1 MVAGARSPSAVSSS
15 ESAMAVKSA
24 SMGAG
29 SIGERPNCRV
39 PDRPTRFS
47 TWNLYGFATHI
58 AAMEAIVSQSALQP
72 AHAHAHHG
80 PAERLPTLM
89 LGAIGVVYGDIG
101 TSPLYAMKESFLGP
115 HPLAVDA
122 PHIFGVLSLVFW
134 SLMLIVTVKYVLVAM
149 RADNRGEGGSFALL
163 SLIARNLAGKRWTS
177 TLVILGVLATCLFYG
192 DAMITPA
199 ISVLSAVEGL
209 TIAEPQLQPLVVPI
223 SIAILV
229 GLFVVQSRG
238 TAKVGRIFGPV
249 ILVYL
254 AALAVLGVSN
264 TLVHPEIVAALS
276 PTWALQFFAT
286 DFKLAFLALGSVFLA
301 VTGAETLYAD
311 MGHFGRR
318 AIGWSWLT
326 LVYPCLM
333 LNYLGQGALLLGHPA
348 AAENP
353 FYLMAPDWARLPL
366 VFIATAATIIA
377 SKAVISGAF
386 SITHQ
391 AVQLGFLPR
400 LKTEHTSEKAAGQI
414 YIPAVNW
421 GLLFMVIVLVLGFR
435 ESGKLA
441 SAYGIAVTGTM
452 LITTIMLGFLV
463 FQVWSWN
470 RALATATIGLF
481 VLVDGAYFAS
491 NITKIPDGGWFPL
504 LVAAVSFT
512 VLTTWAKGRQLMRER
527 LSEAALPLAI
537 FIKSAA
543 ASVHRVRGTSVFL
556 STSAETVPAA
566 LLHNLKHNQVLHA
579 RVLILNVKVE
589 EVPHVPS
596 EKRLEVHDAG
606 QGFYRVVLHYG
617 FMEEVD
623 IPRDLAR
630 VDTCGEP
637 FNMMSTSFFLG
648 RQKLIASKRR
658 AGMALWRERLFA
670 WMLKSSESA
679 MEFFKLPTNRVV
691 ELGSQLQI

>member
-1 MVAGARSPSAVSSS
+1 MATALPMRAPAANTVALRA
-15 ESAMAVKSA
+15 E
-24 SMGAG
+24 
-29 SIGERPNCRV
+29 PN
-39 PDRPTRFS
+39 
-47 TWNLYGFATHI
+47 
-58 AAMEAIVSQSALQP
+58 EK
-72 AHAHAHHG
+72 
-80 PAERLPTLM
+80 LPTLM

-115 HPLAVDA
+115 HPLSVDRL
-122 PHIFGVLSLVFW
+122 HIFGVLSLIFW
-134 SLMLIVTVKYVLVAM
+134 SLMLIVTVKYVAVAM

-163 SLIARNLAGKRWTS
+163 SLIARNLAGKKWTS
-177 TLVILGVLATCLFYG
+177 TLVMLGVLATCLFYG

-209 TIAEPQLQPLVVPI
+209 TIAEPSLQSLVIPV

-229 GLFVVQSRG
+229 VLFLVQSRG
-238 TAKVGRIFGPV
+238 TAKVGGIFGPV
-249 ILVYL
+249 ILIYL
-254 AALAVLGVSN
+254 AALAALGVIN
-264 TLVHPEIVAALS
+264 ILAHPEIIGALS
-276 PTWALQFFAT
+276 PTWAARFFIVNP
-286 DFKLAFLALGSVFLA
+286 KLAFLALGSVFLA

-326 LVYPCLM
+326 LVYPCLT

-366 VFIATAATIIA
+366 VLIATAATIIA
-377 SKAVISGAF
+377 SQAVISGAF
-386 SITHQ
+386 SVTHQ

-400 LKTEHTSEKAAGQI
+400 LRTEQTSEKAKGQI
-414 YIPAVNW
+414 YIPVINW
-421 GLLFMVIVLVLGFR
+421 GLMAMVIVLVLGFR
-435 ESGKLA
+435 ESGRLA

-452 LITTIMLGFLV
+452 LITTVMLGFLV

-470 RALATATIGLF
+470 KLVAAATIGLF
-481 VLVDGAYFAS
+481 LIVDGTYFAS

-504 LVAAVSFT
+504 LVAAISFT

-527 LSEAALPLAI
+527 LEESALPLPV
-537 FIKSAA
+537 FIKSTA

-556 STSAETVPAA
+556 STSADTVPAA
-566 LLHNLKHNQVLHA
+566 LLHNLKHNQVLHQ
-579 RVLILNVKVE
+579 RVIILNVKGE
-589 EVPHVPS
+589 DVPHVAS
-596 EKRLEVHDAG
+596 ERRIEFDNAG
-606 QGFYRVVLHYG
+606 EGFYRMVLHYG
-617 FMEEVD
+617 FMDEVD
-623 IPRDLAR
+623 IPRDLAF
-630 VDTCGEP
+630 VKTCGEP

-648 RQKLIASKRR
+648 RQKLIAAKK
-658 AGMALWRERLFA
+658 APGMALWRERLFA

>member
-1 MVAGARSPSAVSSS
+1 MRAPAANTVALRA
-15 ESAMAVKSA
+15 E
-24 SMGAG
+24 
-29 SIGERPNCRV
+29 PN
-39 PDRPTRFS
+39 
-47 TWNLYGFATHI
+47 
-58 AAMEAIVSQSALQP
+58 EK
-72 AHAHAHHG
+72 
-80 PAERLPTLM
+80 LPTLM

-115 HPLAVDA
+115 HPLSVDRL
-122 PHIFGVLSLVFW
+122 HIFGVLSLIFW
-134 SLMLIVTVKYVLVAM
+134 SLMLIVTVKYVAVAM

-163 SLIARNLAGKRWTS
+163 SLIARNLAGKKWTS
-177 TLVILGVLATCLFYG
+177 TLVMLGVLATCLFYG

-209 TIAEPQLQPLVVPI
+209 TIAEPSLQSLVIPV
-223 SIAILV
+223 SIAILLV
-229 GLFVVQSRG
+229 LFLVQSRG
-238 TAKVGRIFGPV
+238 TAQGGGIFGPV
-249 ILVYL
+249 ILIYL
-254 AALAVLGVSN
+254 AALAALGVIN
-264 TLVHPEIVAALS
+264 ILAHPEIIGALS
-276 PTWALQFFAT
+276 PTWAARFFIVNP
-286 DFKLAFLALGSVFLA
+286 KLAFLALGSVFLA

-326 LVYPCLM
+326 LVYPCLT

-366 VFIATAATIIA
+366 VLIATAATIIA
-377 SKAVISGAF
+377 SQAVISGAF
-386 SITHQ
+386 SVTHQ

-400 LKTEHTSEKAAGQI
+400 LRTEHTSEKAKGQI
-414 YIPAVNW
+414 YIPVINW
-421 GLLFMVIVLVLGFR
+421 GLMAMVIVLVLGFR
-435 ESGKLA
+435 ESGRLA

-452 LITTIMLGFLV
+452 LITTVMLGFLV

-470 RALATATIGLF
+470 KLVAAATIGLF
-481 VLVDGAYFAS
+481 LIVDGTYFAS

-504 LVAAVSFT
+504 LVAAISFT

-527 LSEAALPLAI
+527 LEESALPLPV
-537 FIKSAA
+537 FIKSTA

-556 STSAETVPAA
+556 STSADTVPAA
-566 LLHNLKHNQVLHA
+566 LLHNLKHNQVLHQ
-579 RVLILNVKVE
+579 RVIILNVKVE
-589 EVPHVPS
+589 DVPHVAS
-596 EKRLEVHDAG
+596 ERRIEFDNAG
-606 QGFYRVVLHYG
+606 EGFYRMVLHYG
-617 FMEEVD
+617 FMDEVD
-623 IPRDLAR
+623 IPRDLAF
-630 VDTCGEP
+630 VKTCGEP

-648 RQKLIASKRR
+648 RQKLIAAKK
-658 AGMALWRERLFA
+658 APGMALWRERLFA